1 MRLLLL
7 ALTTSEVLLA
17 NSFCLGT
24 FSTSMV
30 IKSSSSATQVSSQ
43 TPEALQKSAALA
55 NGPSPKVHTDPLSFC
70 EKRAQLDFCK
80 ITQAAV
86 ATSESLLTPDAA

>member
-7 ALTTSEVLLA
+7 ALTASEVLLA

-24 FSTSMV
+24 SSTSMV
-30 IKSSSSATQVSSQ
+30 IKSSSATQVSSQ

-55 NGPSPKVHTDPLSFC
+55 NGPSPKVHTDLLSFC
-70 EKRAQLDFCK
+70 EKRAQLDICK

-86 ATSESLLTPDAA
+86 VKATRAC